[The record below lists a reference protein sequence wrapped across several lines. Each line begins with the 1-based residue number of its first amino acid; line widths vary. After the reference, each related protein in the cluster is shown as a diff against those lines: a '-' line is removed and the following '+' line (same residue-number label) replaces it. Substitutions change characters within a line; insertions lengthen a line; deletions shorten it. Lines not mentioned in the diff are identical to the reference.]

1 MKFRTSVLQKE
12 GFDAIFRITFE
23 NGFILSSENV
33 IWLGKRKADEIKE
46 QFAEFVDFLEKAGAE
61 KIAEKE

>member
-1 MKFRTSVLQKE
+1 MKYITSILQKE
-12 GFDAIFRITFE
+12 GFDSIYRITFE
-23 NGFILSSENV
+23 NGLVLSSENV

-46 QFAEFVDFLEKAGAE
+46 QFGEFVDFLEKAGAE

>member
-23 NGFILSSENV
+23 NGLVLSSENV
-33 IWLGKRKADEIKE
+33 IWAGKRKADEIKE
-46 QFAEFVDFLEKAGAE
+46 QFAEFVDFLEKSGAE